1 MCSVRRSTQLQPSH
15 TKTPHQTLSHKR
27 TEHWVVVFLPERLP
41 CVLEYH
47 LHYPQLQLQ
56 GPCSTPYNGTLA
68 PLLYW
73 EGQEVLERILHF
85 PKTTPTV
92 ITESSFVK
100 VALALGRQFYFLPT
114 NGTHKQWVAPWNPR
128 WKGPDRRQHM
138 NQHSDYPVQCNC
150 VINIRAVSVT
160 TSSMLIQTL
169 CYFSGILG

>member
-100 VALALGRQFYFLPT
+100 VALALGRHFYFS
-114 NGTHKQWVAPWNPR
+114 THKWNPQAMG
-128 WKGPDRRQHM
+128 GPMESKMEGTRQKAT
-138 NQHSDYPVQCNC
+138 YEP
-150 VINIRAVSVT
+150 T
-160 TSSMLIQTL
+160 
-169 CYFSGILG
+169 